1 MQWTS
6 DSVSIDV
13 VYLDPMFPE
22 RKKSAKVKK
31 QMQAFHAIVGT
42 DADADGLLALAL
54 NVATYRVVVKRPA
67 GANYLAEKKPS
78 YSLEGKST
86 RYDIYTLKKLPA

>member
-1 MQWTS
+1 
-6 DSVSIDV
+6 
-13 VYLDPMFPE
+13 MFPE